1 MSERRRPGASRI
13 LLYLVLSVLLAVLGG
28 LLWFS
33 VRVTGCLHGEA
44 FRQLAA
50 AETGAALRARANY
63 GPFQWTRDSVFVD
76 EFAAA
81 GAENSPV
88 ESLGASQLRAD
99 VNWRSLLGGAWRIDR
114 VEILQLNASFV
125 PCGTRKPFLPPA
137 ASPPALPPSGI
148 TALLPQ
154 KFEVGEVAVG
164 NANLKF
170 SFSPGEEL
178 LAATN
183 ARLVARS
190 DSGGWAFSGGGGALV
205 APLIGKMG
213 IADYRARLQGGDLF
227 ITESHFSAG
236 NSGKV
241 SLAGQVGSGTKFN
254 LAWSQLDTAHFL
266 SPEWKSRLSGSFGG
280 SCTLRPDGDRGW
292 TASGQF
298 KLSEGQLQNLPL
310 LDRLAAFSGS
320 PQFTHLP
327 LDEISGK
334 FEWSQSSLVVTGFL
348 LESKGFLRVE
358 SDRVI
363 SGEKLSG
370 TFRVGVGSPVL
381 RWLSATGDRVF
392 TAERDGYV
400 WTEVKIEGAAE
411 DPREDL
417 SERLAAATRKA
428 DDQAAGAKTP

>member
-13 LLYLVLSVLLAVLGG
+13 LLYLGLVVVLAVLGG
-28 LLWFS
+28 LIWFS
-33 VRVTGCLHGEA
+33 ARVTGYLHGEA

-50 AETGAALRARANY
+50 AETGAALRARANF
-63 GPFQWTRDSVFVD
+63 GPFRWTRDSVFVD
-76 EFAAA
+76 DFAAA
-81 GAENSPV
+81 GEENSPV
-88 ESLGASQLRAD
+88 ESLGACELRAD

-125 PCGTRKPFLPPA
+125 PCADRKPFLPPA
-137 ASPPALPPSGI
+137 ASAPSGI
-148 TALLPQ
+148 AALLPQ

-178 LAATN
+178 LSATN

-254 LAWSQLDTAHFL
+254 LAWSQLDLAHFL
-266 SPEWKSRLSGSFGG
+266 SPEWKNRLSGSFRG
-280 SCTLRPDGDRGW
+280 SCTLQPAGDRGW
-292 TASGQF
+292 KASGQF

-310 LDRLAAFSGS
+310 LDHLASFSGS
-320 PQFTHLP
+320 PQFAHLP
-327 LDEISGK
+327 IDEISGK
-334 FEWSQSSLVVTGFL
+334 FEWSQSSLAVTGFL
-348 LESKGFLRVE
+348 LESKGFLRME

-363 SGEKLSG
+363 SGGKLSG

-381 RWLSATGDRVF
+381 RWLPATSDRVF
-392 TAERDGYV
+392 TVERAGYV
-400 WTEVKIEGAAE
+400 WTEVKLDGTPEN
-411 DPREDL
+411 PREDL
-417 SERLAAATRKA
+417 SERLAAANHKES
-428 DDQAAGAKTP
+428 DQAPDAK